1 MPWHT
6 RSERRQFDELDDV
19 IIVVVV
25 QARAIVIGG
34 VVRRQMLVDGSG
46 DRMARQR
53 RSNVPVSGGEER
65 TAEQR
70 HRCHDGENAPA
81 EDDNFHA
88 AIMSFRCRRV
98 KL

>member
-6 RSERRQFDELDDV
+6 SSERRQFDELDDV

-25 QARAIVIGG
+25 LQARSIVIGG

-53 RSNVPVSGGEER
+53 RSAVPVSGREER

-70 HRCHDGENAPA
+70 HRCHDGEDAPA
-81 EDDNFHA
+81 EDDNSHPG
-88 AIMSFRCRRV
+88 IMSFR
-98 KL
+98 